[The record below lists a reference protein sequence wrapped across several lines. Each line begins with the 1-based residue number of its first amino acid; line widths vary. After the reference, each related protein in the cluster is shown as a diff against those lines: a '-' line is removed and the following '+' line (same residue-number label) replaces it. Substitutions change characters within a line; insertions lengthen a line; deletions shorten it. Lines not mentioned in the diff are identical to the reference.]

1 MGQEAIA
8 LKGEMAMQSILHI
21 HTTDIQEILQAL
33 EKKRDEAPQLF
44 LNSPLVVDCK
54 AIILQTLSLDY
65 AALHLGLRELGF
77 VPVGIRHVKAETT
90 ELMIAAGWVLLR
102 DSTARQIELKSQ
114 VQEEQSEEAALEGDY
129 IFENRTKVIKRPV
142 RSGQQ
147 VYSAEGDI
155 VVLAHTSAGSEVLA
169 NGSVHIY
176 GKLGGRV
183 LAGING
189 DRSARIFCQFLEPE
203 LISIAGQ
210 YQLFDDAETSLRGQP
225 AMISLNGDSLEIEPI
240 V

>member
-1 MGQEAIA
+1 LGQEAVA

-21 HTTDIQEILQAL
+21 YTIDIQEILQAL

-54 AIILQTLSLDY
+54 AVIPQTVRLDY

-77 VPVGIRHVKAETT
+77 VPVGIRHVNVDIT
-90 ELMIAAGWVLLR
+90 ELLIAAGWALLR
-102 DSTARQIELKSQ
+102 DSTARQMELKSQ
-114 VQEEQSEEAALEGDY
+114 AQEGQYDDAILERDDVL
-129 IFENRTKVIKRPV
+129 ENRTKVIKRPV

-147 VYSAEGDI
+147 VYSADGDL

-169 NGSVHIY
+169 DGSVHVY

>member
-1 MGQEAIA
+1 MEQDVVE
-8 LKGEMAMQSILHI
+8 LKGEMAMQSILHL
-21 HTTDIQEILQAL
+21 HTTDIQQILYAL

-54 AIILQTLSLDY
+54 AIMLKTVDLDY
-65 AALHLGLRELGF
+65 AALRLGLSELGF
-77 VPVGIRHVKAETT
+77 VPVGIRHVHTETV
-90 ELMIAAGWVLLR
+90 EQLLEAGWALLR
-102 DSTARQIELKSQ
+102 DSTARKMELKAQ
-114 VQEEQSEEAALEGDY
+114 VQETSNDESVTDDGY
-129 IFENRTKVIKRPV
+129 IVENRTKVIKRPV

-147 VYSAEGDI
+147 VYSPDGDI

-169 NGSVHIY
+169 DGSVHIY

-210 YQLFDDAETSLRGQP
+210 YQLFDDAQTSLRGQP

>member
-1 MGQEAIA
+1 MEQDAVE

-21 HTTDIQEILQAL
+21 HTTDIEEIIPAL
-33 EKKRDEAPQLF
+33 EKKRDAAPQLF
-44 LNSPLVVDCK
+44 LNTPLVVDCK
-54 AIILQTLSLDY
+54 AILLQTIELDY
-65 AALHLGLRELGF
+65 MALRSGLSELGF
-77 VPVGIRHVKAETT
+77 VPVGIRHVNTKSIEI
-90 ELMIAAGWVLLR
+90 LQKAGWALLR
-102 DSTARQIELKSQ
+102 DSTARQMELKAQ
-114 VQEEQSEEAALEGDY
+114 VKEENDADNDY
-129 IFENRTKVIKRPV
+129 IENRTKVIKRPV

-147 VYSAEGDI
+147 VYSPSGDI

-169 NGSVHIY
+169 DGSVHIY

-189 DRSARIFCQFLEPE
+189 DRSACIFCQFLEPE

-240 V
+240 I

>member
-54 AIILQTLSLDY
+54 AVIPQTLSLDY

-77 VPVGIRHVKAETT
+77 VPVGIRHVKPETT
-90 ELMIAAGWVLLR
+90 ELMIATGWVLLR
-102 DSTARQIELKSQ
+102 DSTARQMELKSQ
-114 VQEEQSEEAALEGDY
+114 VQEEQREEAILEGDY
-129 IFENRTKVIKRPV
+129 VLESRTKVIKRPV

-169 NGSVHIY
+169 DGSVHIY